1 MSYVSVQL
9 KLVDIR
15 KVVIDDSA
23 HIRGYKALTLSDDHE
38 GMCKCS
44 GKDDNKYQTMLGVL
58 RRWVTELKDNSIAD
72 KPEEVSTALFDYLAR
87 SKYCHSPRVVYR
99 LWGGKSVAERNVDG
113 HHRKL
118 RIAYIPISQVQIMG
132 G

>member
-1 MSYVSVQL
+1 M
-9 KLVDIR
+9 
-15 KVVIDDSA
+15 IDDSA
-23 HIRGYKALTLSDDHE
+23 HIRGYKALTLNDDHE

-58 RRWVTELKDNSIAD
+58 RRWVTELRDTSKAD
-72 KPEEVSTALFDYLAR
+72 KPEEVSIVLFDYLAQ
-87 SKYCHSPRVVYR
+87 SKYRNSPRVVYG
-99 LWGGKSVAERNVDG
+99 LWRDKSVTKRNVNG

-118 RIAYIPISQVQIMG
+118 RIAYIPISRVPIMG